1 MATSRGVRL
10 ALLAARGLL
19 KCPDDYNYLYQ
30 IFKER
35 GIDIELMK
43 ELQLANMNAYASS
56 NNIDG
61 FNTAK
66 KEMMK
71 LIFPD
76 MESAEE
82 KLMRTAKEQLGRGK
96 EIVKIGKKGSK
107 IDLGNL
113 TRIHT

>member
-1 MATSRGVRL
+1 
-10 ALLAARGLL
+10 
-19 KCPDDYNYLYQ
+19 
-30 IFKER
+30 
-35 GIDIELMK
+35 
-43 ELQLANMNAYASS
+43 
-56 NNIDG
+56 
-61 FNTAK
+61 
-66 KEMMK
+66 MMK